1 MTPQRKRADVIA
13 DNRLALNA
21 GWDEEILAGEP
32 QALLDIDLDFDIS
45 VIGFSIAEI
54 DGLVEGATPQEPGDP
69 VEDRLPDE
77 GSVAARCRPSDLWQL
92 GRSASSAAMRSIGLR
107 WRR

>member
-1 MTPQRKRADVIA
+1 MRLSSMTPQRKRADVIA

-32 QALLDIDLDFDIS
+32 QALLDIS